1 MAENR
6 IVVVGTTGSGKT
18 TLAAQLGERW
28 QIPHIELDAIHWGPN
43 WTEMPTDLFRAQL
56 TETLSGD
63 CWVVDGNYSKVRDI
77 VWGRATTLI
86 WLDYPFS
93 LIFYRL
99 MKRTLHRVFWREK
112 LWNNNQESFRNTFF
126 RKDSLIWWFFKT
138 YRRNK
143 QRYPKLFAEPA
154 YAHLTVIRLCS
165 PRATREWLTKG

>member
-18 TLAAQLGERW
+18 TLAAQLGER
-28 QIPHIELDAIHWGPN
+28 QSIPHIELDAIHWGPN
-43 WTEMPTDLFRAQL
+43 WTEIPTELFRAKL
-56 TETLSGD
+56 TEALSGD

-99 MKRTLHRVFWREK
+99 MKRTLRRVFWREK
-112 LWNNNQESFRNTFF
+112 LWNDNQESFRTTFF
-126 RKDSLIWWFFKT
+126 SKDSLIWWFFKT

-143 QRYPKLFAEPA
+143 QRYPLLFTEPA
-154 YAHLTVIRLCS
+154 YAHLTIIRLCS
-165 PRATREWLTKG
+165 SRATREWLTKG